1 MEVELVTL
9 KFKQLSLGRQPLFP
23 LLRAWV
29 AGDETAVTMVICA
42 FFGLHHVLNPGL
54 YHLQTFIIAYSF
66 LTAIVSYAIS
76 SCPRNNQ
83 KELGVAMS
91 TLGFSSDIF

>member
-54 YHLQTFIIAYSF
+54 IPFTNIHHSLLIFN
-66 LTAIVSYAIS
+66 
-76 SCPRNNQ
+76 CHC
-83 KELGVAMS
+83 ELCHFQLPS
-91 TLGFSSDIF
+91 